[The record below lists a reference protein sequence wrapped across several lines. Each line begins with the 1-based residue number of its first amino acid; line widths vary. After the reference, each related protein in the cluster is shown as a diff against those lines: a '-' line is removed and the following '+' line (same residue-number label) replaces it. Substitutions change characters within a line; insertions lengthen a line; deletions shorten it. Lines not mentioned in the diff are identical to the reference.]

1 VVKAKW
7 TLLREQG
14 KGREWQNFML
24 MNNRHRDFLQCCRK
38 AGIKTSDRLCI
49 HCLRKSWAC
58 NLAEN
63 GIAPKTLCEL
73 GGWSK
78 PETLHEYYT
87 KVSDANRDKAR
98 RVLDELMGE

>member
-1 VVKAKW
+1 MKKSII
-7 TLLREQG
+7 Q
-14 KGREWQNFML
+14 
-24 MNNRHRDFLQCCRK
+24 
-38 AGIKTSDRLCI
+38 TSDRLCI

>member
-1 VVKAKW
+1 
-7 TLLREQG
+7 
-14 KGREWQNFML
+14 M
-24 MNNRHRDFLQCCRK
+24 QCYSK
-38 AGIKTSDRLCI
+38 AGIQTSYRLCI

-63 GIAPKTLCEL
+63 GIAPKTFCEL

-98 RVLDELMGE
+98 KVLVELMEEYY